1 MTKKRLICL
10 LLLVLLTAG
19 GGVLALR
26 FPRPPRLP
34 EGVESAV
41 FVQIRQFPAQYP
53 DHFAQ
58 REAYP
63 MVAVLDSATEQEA
76 FLAGLHPDDI
86 DSVAAALCFDEEAY
100 RTHTVLAAMFWD
112 GCHTNPDWYYIRR
125 FYWNEQHGE
134 HRLLI
139 TYVDPPHA
147 SYDQAIQEYCAIV
160 VLPKTD
166 FAGQPV
172 RAYVRWETPSPL
184 TEWLYYR
191 RK

>member
-34 EGVESAV
+34 EGVESAG

-63 MVAVLDSATEQEA
+63 MVAVLDSAAEQEA
-76 FLAGLHPDDI
+76 FLAGLHPEDI
-86 DSVAAALCFDEEAY
+86 DSVAAAL
-100 RTHTVLAAMFWD
+100 
-112 GCHTNPDWYYIRR
+112 
-125 FYWNEQHGE
+125 
-134 HRLLI
+134 
-139 TYVDPPHA
+139 
-147 SYDQAIQEYCAIV
+147 
-160 VLPKTD
+160 
-166 FAGQPV
+166 
-172 RAYVRWETPSPL
+172 
-184 TEWLYYR
+184 
-191 RK
+191 